1 MVKNMAKGSSK
12 KNKAKKEIDKQVPKN
27 ETLKTEENK
36 QDEIEEKVVE
46 NNKEEVKQESLEN
59 KQIEIKQEKV
69 DNNKD
74 NKKQV
79 SKTEKEKTKKRKEK
93 NKSKKES
100 KEQKQAEQKIEDK
113 KKASKNNIK
122 DDENVETESN
132 KTEKEENS
140 ESKEQVKLIKF
151 EEIKNIFRKKKDIP
165 KQDKKTIRKPV
176 IQNVLVAII
185 IIIYFA
191 FLVLGFYRIDN
202 VAYQTDLKVF
212 AICILLFAIIL
223 LEKAYKEDSGKI
235 AIFGIE
241 TIFVAVITLALIY
254 VNLMLSSNYINIVLI
269 ITGVIAI
276 YYIIKSVVIY
286 IRGRNKYFVNDMKE
300 MINTEE

>member
-1 MVKNMAKGSSK
+1 MAKGSSK
-12 KNKAKKEIDKQVPKN
+12 KNKAKKEIEKQVPEN
-27 ETLKTEENK
+27 EALETEESK
-36 QDEIEEKVVE
+36 QGNIEKKVVE
-46 NNKEEVKQESLEN
+46 NNREEVKQENTEN
-59 KQIEIKQEKV
+59 NQDKT
-69 DNNKD
+69 
-74 NKKQV
+74 KKV
-79 SKTEKEKTKKRKEK
+79 SKTEKDKRKKKKEK
-93 NKSKKES
+93 IRSKKEKAEES
-100 KEQKQAEQKIEDK
+100 KEQKEAEQKVEDK

-132 KTEKEENS
+132 KTEKEENSEDS

-286 IRGRNKYFVNDMKE
+286 IKGRNKYFVNDMKE